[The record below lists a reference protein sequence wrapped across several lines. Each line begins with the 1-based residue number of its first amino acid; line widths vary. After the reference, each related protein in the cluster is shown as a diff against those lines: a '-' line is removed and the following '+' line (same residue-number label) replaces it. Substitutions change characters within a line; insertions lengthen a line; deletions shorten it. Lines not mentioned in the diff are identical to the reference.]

1 MIRRQHARRRSRP
14 RGAAGRAVLLV
25 LGCVWWWA
33 AVRLAVQPG
42 RLGAVDGLVGAGGWG
57 LSLLPVHC
65 VPRNGR
71 ESRIAA
77 AWRRHRSAVRRRP

>member
-1 MIRRQHARRRSRP
+1 M
-14 RGAAGRAVLLV
+14 LLV

-42 RLGAVDGLVGAGGWG
+42 RLGAVEGLVGAAGWG

-71 ESRIAA
+71 GS
-77 AWRRHRSAVRRRP
+77 RSAAVWRRRRPGARRRP